1 VQDLEQAGGQKY
13 ATIAALAYRQCA
25 GGTKLVWNTKEKKLW
40 YFMKEISSDGDLSTV
55 DVIYPAS
62 PFFLHFNPELLRLL
76 LVPLLEYANNETS
89 VLYNFPWAPHH
100 LVRHSTPLAHAHA
113 SGSLAFARS
122 SIAKPRVRSAVLRD

>member
-1 VQDLEQAGGQKY
+1 MTHAVQELEQAGGQKY
-13 ATIAALAYRQCA
+13 ATIAALAYRQCV
-25 GGTKLVWNTKEKKLW
+25 GGTKLVWNTRENKLW

-100 LVRHSTPLAHAHA
+100 LVRPTHTRTHDTRTHH
-113 SGSLAFARS
+113 RTH
-122 SIAKPRVRSAVLRD
+122 